1 MTNSGIIIDL
11 KYYILLKISSI
22 TLRFSQLYTNMLS
35 KFFTLLCAILLS
47 SLLFGQSTAKTP
59 PAIKYRLLLT
69 SVELQD
75 VSQDEIVITLNA
87 FNTGRNPIDLY
98 QFNSV
103 PAEMEVK
110 FEESFYRSNLSE
122 MDDDI
127 IASLLNRNI
136 TIANGKILRNLKFN
150 LQANEQLYKELT
162 KSQKKFSR
170 SYSAS
175 DKKKAPK
182 LKYKTNT
189 KKAKGSATDLFARNK
204 NKKSSTKDIVTE
216 SKQAKSASTDKTVL
230 APTAPEVS
238 KDVSNVEPK
247 KSSGGSASVES
258 SILPKVKTIKNPKIE
273 KEKKIGVLAK
283 QKEKKIENERFKKES
298 YEIEKA
304 SQKED
309 EKVILES
316 LGVGES
322 NATEVAF
329 DTRAGVEASKNSYE
343 AKSVCPD
350 LVFKGMKIVKK
361 TKNYITIE
369 YTLENLGKGPAYLG
383 NNSKSTNIAIRAF
396 LSTSENISRG
406 SLPLG
411 GGFVTYNNGKSDQL
425 NVAESFTASIKL
437 DIKKMTRF
445 TPYIILNFDPFNAM
459 EECSKANNYS
469 SLKIDN

>member
-1 MTNSGIIIDL
+1 
-11 KYYILLKISSI
+11 
-22 TLRFSQLYTNMLS
+22 MLS

-150 LQANEQLYKELT
+150 LQAN
-162 KSQKKFSR
+162 QKKFSR

-258 SILPKVKTIKNPKIE
+258 SVLPKVKTIENPKIE
-273 KEKKIGVLAK
+273 KEKKIGECDKL
-283 QKEKKIENERFKKES
+283 
-298 YEIEKA
+298 
-304 SQKED
+304 
-309 EKVILES
+309 
-316 LGVGES
+316 
-322 NATEVAF
+322 
-329 DTRAGVEASKNSYE
+329 
-343 AKSVCPD
+343 
-350 LVFKGMKIVKK
+350 LVQ
-361 TKNYITIE
+361 N
-369 YTLENLGKGPAYLG
+369 
-383 NNSKSTNIAIRAF
+383 
-396 LSTSENISRG
+396 
-406 SLPLG
+406 
-411 GGFVTYNNGKSDQL
+411 
-425 NVAESFTASIKL
+425 
-437 DIKKMTRF
+437 
-445 TPYIILNFDPFNAM
+445 
-459 EECSKANNYS
+459 
-469 SLKIDN
+469 